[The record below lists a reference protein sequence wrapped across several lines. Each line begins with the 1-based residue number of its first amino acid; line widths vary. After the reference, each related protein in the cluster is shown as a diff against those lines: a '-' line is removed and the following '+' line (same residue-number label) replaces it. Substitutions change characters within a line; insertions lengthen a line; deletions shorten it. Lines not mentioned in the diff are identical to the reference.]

1 MIRTAMLAIASA
13 IAALGI
19 VGLALAQAPSADAVA
34 LDRLPAGRALDAVP
48 AVLAVAQNVEG
59 VEIEVSP
66 DSISGAFMDLADL
79 DVASDQLTGA
89 LGAYGFDGYRD
100 WAAMIRTIFATYR
113 FLRSQGP
120 DAPAVKRA
128 LAKVLNDPDIP
139 DNQKE
144 AIAMRLAEVEAD
156 PTGSDAGVPSQD
168 NLSVVI
174 SLLPHIGST
183 IQTVRALQ

>member
-1 MIRTAMLAIASA
+1 MIRNAMLAIASA

-19 VGLALAQAPSADAVA
+19 AGVALAQAPSADAVA
-34 LDRLPAGRALDAVP
+34 LDRLSAGRALDAVP

-59 VEIEVSP
+59 FKIEVSP
-66 DSISGAFMDLADL
+66 KSISGAFINLADQ

-89 LGAYGFDGYRD
+89 LGAYGFEGYRD
-100 WAAMIRTIFATYR
+100 WAATIRTIFATYR
-113 FLRSQGP
+113 FLRSQAP
-120 DAPAVKRA
+120 DAPAVTQA
-128 LAKVLNDPDIP
+128 LAKVLDDPDIP

-144 AIAMRLAEVEAD
+144 SIAVRLAAVEAD
-156 PTGSDAGVPSQD
+156 PTGSGAGVPSQD

-174 SLLPHIGST
+174 SLLPHIEST